1 MPPQTDSEAWHHQ
14 RTASK
19 HNGATTRAH
28 GGMKTIKA
36 WKAAAAS
43 GSREHGPVTHAEN
56 PDLEP
61 EFVSPTGSEPL

>member
-1 MPPQTDSEAWHHQ
+1 MAPSENSFKTQ
-14 RTASK
+14 RRY
-19 HNGATTRAH
+19 NQGTR
-28 GGMKTIKA
+28 GNENDKA